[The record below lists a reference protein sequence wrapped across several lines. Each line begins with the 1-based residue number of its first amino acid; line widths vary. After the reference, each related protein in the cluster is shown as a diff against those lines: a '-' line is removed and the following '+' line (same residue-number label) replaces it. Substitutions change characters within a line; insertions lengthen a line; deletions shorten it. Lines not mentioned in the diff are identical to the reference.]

1 MNALQIMK
9 PRSQDKRI
17 DWHRIENEKFQ
28 VAYFIQSLSIMY
40 IILST
45 ILNINW
51 FYYKNST
58 YNEIR
63 AFGNYDHYKIP
74 YLILDTIFKVEELES
89 MLPKM
94 LDAEDDIDQEILKED
109 VIPIAYCP
117 SQELLMLGIGEH
129 NADKIYYFVRYK
141 EEKLKLVANN
151 IFEFF

>member
-9 PRSQDKRI
+9 PRSQDNRI
-17 DWHRIENEKFQ
+17 DWHRIENDKFQ
-28 VAYFIQSLSIMY
+28 LPTLFKAFHNVYNI
-40 IILST
+40 ST

-63 AFGNYDHYKIP
+63 AFGSYDHYKIP